1 MLLFIADTS
10 PVATLLLPLELLH
23 LFLQHPFVA
32 GRALNSR
39 SVFDV
44 WQGHFDTFL
53 ISWQAPT
60 PLRGSRAHICLPGPR
75 FNSS

>member
-39 SVFDV
+39 SVLDV

-53 ISWQAPT
+53 ISLASAHPIAWFRSSHLSPWPT
-60 PLRGSRAHICLPGPR
+60 IQ
-75 FNSS
+75 